1 MPKLQLSFACAVYD
15 RMLPLYK
22 GEVQP
27 DGIELNYMPMD
38 GSYGAR
44 MMFDRMSGGLEFDAS
59 EMSSTEFITRHV
71 RGGSPLVAIPVFPSR
86 IFRHGMIAINRHSG
100 IATPKDLEGKRIGLP
115 LYTMTASVTARGL
128 LQHDYGVDLSTIRW
142 IQGALNKP
150 GSHGNPT
157 IQPLLKPVQ
166 LENNTSDKPLGQML
180 ADREIDAIIGSAL
193 PDTFN
198 SHPDVV
204 RLFPNFHE
212 VEKDYYRRTGIF
224 PIMHLIAIR
233 REVYE
238 KHPFVASSL
247 YNAMVESKR
256 RQLETLRDT
265 GELPYMLPWLFEH
278 VQEIDEVFGGDP
290 FPYGIE
296 PNRPALEALVMWLH
310 DQGMIPERIPIESL
324 FVPTFGR
331 L

>member
-22 GEVQP
+22 GEVHP

-44 MMFDRMSGGLEFDAS
+44 MMFDRMGGGLEFDAS
-59 EMSSTEFITRHV
+59 EMSSSEFITRHV
-71 RGGSPLVAIPVFPSR
+71 RGDSPLVAIPIFPSR
-86 IFRHGMIAINRHSG
+86 IFRHGMIAINRTSG
-100 IATPKDLEGKRIGLP
+100 IKSPKDLEGKRVGLP
-115 LYTMTASVTARGL
+115 MYTMTASVTARGL
-128 LQHDYGVDLSTIRW
+128 LQHDYGVDLSTISW
-142 IQGALNKP
+142 VQGALNKP

-157 IQPLLKPVQ
+157 LMPLLKPVK
-166 LENNTSDKPLGQML
+166 LESNTSGKPLGQML
-180 ADREIDAIIGSAL
+180 VDKEIDAIIGSAL
-193 PDTFN
+193 PDTFRT
-198 SHPDVV
+198 HPDIV
-204 RLFPNFHE
+204 RLFPNYRE
-212 VEKDYYRRTGIF
+212 VEKDYYQRTKIF
-224 PIMHLIAIR
+224 PIMHLIAIK

-247 YNAMVESKR
+247 YNAMMESKR
-256 RQLETLRDT
+256 RQLESLKDT
-265 GELPYMLPWLFEH
+265 GELPYMVPWLFDEMEE
-278 VQEIDEVFGGDP
+278 VDEVFGGDP
-290 FPYGIE
+290 FPYGIDA
-296 PNRPALEALVMWLH
+296 NRPSLEAMVMWLH

>member
-27 DGIELNYMPMD
+27 DGIELNFMPMD

-44 MMFDRMSGGLEFDAS
+44 MMFDRMGGGLEFDAS

-71 RGGSPLVAIPVFPSR
+71 RGDSPLVAIPVFPSR
-86 IFRHGMIAINRHSG
+86 IFRHGMMAINRRSG
-100 IATPKDLEGKRIGLP
+100 IKSPKDLEGKRVGLP
-115 LYTMTASVTARGL
+115 LYTMTAAVTARGL
-128 LQHDYGVDLSTIRW
+128 LHDDYGVDLSSIRW

-150 GSHGNPT
+150 GSHGKPT
-157 IQPLLKPVQ
+157 TMPLLKPVK
-166 LENNTSDKPLGQML
+166 LEDNTSSKPLGQML
-180 ADREIDAIIGSAL
+180 VEQEIDAIIGSAL
-193 PDTFN
+193 PDVFRAD
-198 SHPDVV
+198 PDIV
-204 RLFPNFHE
+204 RLFPNYRD
-212 VEKDYYRRTGIF
+212 VERDYYRRTKIF

-233 REVYE
+233 RDVYE

-247 YNAMVESKR
+247 YNAMIESKR
-256 RQLETLRDT
+256 RQLETMHDT
-265 GELPYMLPWLFEH
+265 GELPYMVPWLFDE
-278 VQEIDEVFGGDP
+278 VDEIDEVFGGDP

-296 PNRPALEALVMWLH
+296 PNRPSVEALIGWLH